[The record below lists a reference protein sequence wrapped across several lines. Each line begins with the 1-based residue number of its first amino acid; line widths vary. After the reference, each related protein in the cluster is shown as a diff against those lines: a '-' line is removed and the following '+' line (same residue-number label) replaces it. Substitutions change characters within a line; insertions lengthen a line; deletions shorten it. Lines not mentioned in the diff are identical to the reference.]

1 MASGSLAGRTVDI
14 AVLCNELHRPVVLD
28 DSITVIDLAA
38 KCPPLSISNFM
49 KMFYKNG
56 PGSKFAMLSDAAAL
70 QASSQI
76 GDGTYSTMAQAN
88 TLFETAQTGT
98 VAIPLINYV
107 AFSNQSIVSSS
118 GDKSAFN
125 LKNAIMGAYSSN
137 NGGVGVDSSCWA
149 PCSLMAIQ
157 NQLNKLKHLFDIC
170 NVECSRTFY
179 EAMQEISSNF
189 DGDGGSTVINTRV
202 SVVFTNQNPVVAD
215 VIVRFNLLVEL
226 LCAGAN
232 PLLDTPLSSLYDGID
247 NVPVFRGGEFVGSQ
261 PLKGAAKCGNP
272 VSMDFQKGADSLA
285 YFFNKSVRFVGQ
297 KKATG
302 PSAHYWTRVT
312 TSSCLPPCFPFDV
325 ASGDIYVLS
334 ICYDACDTIRAKQA
348 EVDAAQE
355 TFNDALEDLKDK
367 TTDGTDA
374 DAIEAARVARNTAKA
389 ALNAR
394 QEELQELKDVG
405 GEDGNR
411 QCDPMPIIL
420 PPGNKLASSGSK
432 ATTQSCANE
441 SIVVANLYIDLSC
454 GKKSKYFP
462 GTKSDFSGYNGID
475 PNDVFIA
482 PVGAFAF
489 TSNSNLGKISD
500 AANGLCVDEAL
511 QIDLG
516 KAKLTDLPPSCIGD
530 YYLLST
536 QVNLFLQHV
545 FPCNDESIPLAQVS
559 PIQCVT
565 SEDKDTLNAL
575 LSSVGSQ
582 PPNATNPAVTG
593 GWGIGGDSVGPKL
606 TDSEQKQLAF
616 SLDELACKP
625 FAAVITDVCALPPK
639 PGQDLF

>member
-1 MASGSLAGRTVDI
+1 
-14 AVLCNELHRPVVLD
+14 VLD

-98 VAIPLINYV
+98 VAIPLINYM

-202 SVVFTNQNPVVAD
+202 SVVFTNQNPVIAD

-297 KKATG
+297 KNATG
-302 PSAHYWTRVT
+302 PSAHYWTQVT
-312 TSSCLPPCFPFDV
+312 TSNCLPPCFPFDV

-334 ICYDACDTIRAKQA
+334 ICYDACA
-348 EVDAAQE
+348 EVAAAVAKVK
-355 TFNDALEDLKDK
+355 DALATDTAAKVAQKAAGDALAGGADNQDLKDAK
-367 TTDGTDA
+367 DKADTDA
-374 DAIEAARVARNTAKA
+374 AEAAA
-389 ALNAR
+389 ALTKAKEDRKEAR
-394 QEELQELKDVG
+394 DSREN
-405 GEDGNR
+405 DGNR

-489 TSNSNLGKISD
+489 TSNSNLGKISEG
-500 AANGLCVDEAL
+500 AVGLCVEGGL
-511 QIDLG
+511 QIELA

-565 SEDKDTLNAL
+565 SDDQDTLNAL

-582 PPNATNPAVTG
+582 PPTATEPSPSG
-593 GWGIGGDSVGPKL
+593 GWGIGGTSVGPKL
-606 TDSEQKQLAF
+606 ADSNQRQLAF